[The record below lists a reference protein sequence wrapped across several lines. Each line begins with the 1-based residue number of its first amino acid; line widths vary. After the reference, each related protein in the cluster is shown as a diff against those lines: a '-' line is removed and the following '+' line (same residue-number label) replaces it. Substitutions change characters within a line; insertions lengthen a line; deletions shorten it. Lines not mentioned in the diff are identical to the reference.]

1 MNENK
6 KTLGELLNAS
16 YSAFGYA
23 IGFSCLVNLL
33 MLTAPIYMLQVFDRV
48 LPSQSSDTLVY
59 LTIIAILAI
68 IVYGI
73 LDIARAQVLTRVS
86 WWIDNKLSPI
96 ALAKSL
102 DHTLLGGSYAA
113 QSLADITT
121 LRQFLSSPSIYAF
134 FDAPWIIIFL
144 IVIFLLSFPLGIIA
158 TLGAIVLL
166 SLAILNEKVSRKPL
180 EQANT
185 LHMNNQESISNSIR
199 QAECIQ
205 AMGMMSP
212 IVSKWLHNNEAVL
225 AMQCTASDR
234 SGIVLSFSKS
244 IRLILQILILGV
256 GAYYVINGE
265 LTSGAMLAASII
277 MGRALAPA
285 EQAIGAWKQAINA
298 LQAYRRLQHYLSQPE
313 TRPPEILLPKPQGRI
328 DVNNLLYIP
337 AGAKKPVIQGV
348 QFTLMPGESLGI
360 IGPSGSGKSTLARLL
375 VGIWPPTNGTVRLD
389 GANIYTWNRQDIG
402 NHVGYLPQDTLLFK
416 GSVKEN
422 IARMDKIEDAKI
434 ISAAQFVGVH
444 DMILHLSHGYDTDTS
459 RYHLSGGQAQRI
471 ALARAFYGSPALVV
485 LDEPESNLDQEGL
498 AALELIYKNAQKSGI
513 TIIVVSQRPMLMKHC
528 NKVLVMRDG
537 HMERFGLYAEI
548 IR

>member
-498 AALELIYKNAQKSGI
+498 AALELIYKNAKKSGI